1 MTNQPT
7 DAEVIQAIQR
17 WLIEARDFRND
28 GYVQHGYKEKLL
40 AVHATTTAALQTLGL
55 ITNISSEKS
64 N

>member
-7 DAEVIQAIQR
+7 DTEVIQAVQR